1 MNDKTTP
8 DLATLPCPF
17 CGTSGAV
24 HVSRPDTRQLGE
36 NQSSIMCQLAGCAA
50 RTGWF
55 DVSID
60 ALDAWNRRPLV
71 SKTTKQED
79 SPQFVA
85 YRSPDGDLLG
95 ECGEGEAPATP
106 PTEAALSFEAWWEH
120 TLKHNDSSQRFS
132 AKAAWHAATAA
143 RDSEIA
149 ALRDALKGITEH
161 YCGLVNSGDA
171 GHWNPEEDQEVI
183 AARLAL
189 NQKPLP

>member
-1 MNDKTTP
+1 MVAFTEGGCQEYIELNGHNDRSRAHKGEIRIY
-8 DLATLPCPF
+8 AESFRRCPEMI
-17 CGTSGAV
+17 AI
-24 HVSRPDTRQLGE
+24 REWL
-36 NQSSIMCQLAGCAA
+36 MA
-50 RTGWF
+50 
-55 DVSID
+55 
-60 ALDAWNRRPLV
+60 RRPLV

-95 ECGEGEAPATP
+95 ECGEGEAPASP
-106 PTEAALSFEAWWEH
+106 ATEAALSFEAWF
-120 TLKHNDSSQRFS
+120 NSQDLPFVVMGGKKN
-132 AKAAWHAATAA
+132 AEYMTHCAWHA
-143 RDSEIA
+143 RDREIA